1 MKLKL
6 IIIYFFISYFF
17 KAQDKIYFL
26 DGAIKHGKTIEISS
40 EFILLSNN
48 KLIDTFLIS
57 KILLIEYQ
65 NGRIDLINKP
75 KENSIQYLDSS
86 KKKQERFANFYNYN
100 QVSLNTIALC
110 NSDITLFYEH
120 IFKRKLIGAGLI
132 GAYNFNTR
140 ASFLNLFITT
150 LNNSKKKYDLGAFVN
165 FYINRTKK
173 KNQFYFGTLVKYCQF
188 SYTKIVVENSKGA
201 NTIKYIN
208 TDGYQ
213 LATTLT
219 VGSHFNF
226 TKTFFIKSYFGFG
239 GFNLRG
245 DYREQ
250 YNYQLKSNRGYQK
263 KDRNVG
269 FLPKLY
275 LGINVGFKIL

>member
-26 DGAIKHGKTIEISS
+26 DGAIEHGKTMEISS
-40 EFILLSNN
+40 EFILVSNN
-48 KLIDTFLIS
+48 NLIDSFLIS

-65 NGRIDLINKP
+65 NGRIELINKP

-86 KKKQERFANFYNYN
+86 KKKQERSTDFYKFN
-100 QVSLNTIALC
+100 QLSLNTMALC
-110 NSDITLFYEH
+110 NSDIAFFYEH
-120 IFKRKLIGAGLI
+120 IFKRKLIGAGLM

-140 ASFLNLFITT
+140 ASFLNLYIAK
-150 LNNSKKKYDLGAFVN
+150 LDNSKKNYDLGAFVN
-165 FYINRTKK
+165 FYLNRLNK
-173 KNQFYFGTLVKYCQF
+173 KNQFYFGAFVKYCEF
-188 SYTKIVVENSKGA
+188 SYTKIIVENSNGA
-201 NTIKYIN
+201 SSVKYIN
-208 TDGYQ
+208 TNDYQ
-213 LATTLT
+213 LATIFT

-226 TKTFFIKSYFGFG
+226 TESFFIKSYFGFG

-250 YNYQLKSNRGYQK
+250 YNYQLGSNRGSK
-263 KDRNVG
+263 KPNQNVG

-275 LGINVGFKIL
+275 LGINVGFKL

>member
-26 DGAIKHGKTIEISS
+26 DGAIEHGKTIEISS
-40 EFILLSNN
+40 EFILVSNN
-48 KLIDTFLIS
+48 NLIDSFLIS

-65 NGRIDLINKP
+65 NGRIELINKP

-86 KKKQERFANFYNYN
+86 KKKQERSTDFYKFN
-100 QVSLNTIALC
+100 QLSLNTMALC
-110 NSDITLFYEH
+110 NSDIAFFYEH
-120 IFKRKLIGAGLI
+120 IFKRKLIGAGLM

-140 ASFLNLFITT
+140 ASFLNLYIAK
-150 LNNSKKKYDLGAFVN
+150 LDNSKKNYDLGAFVN
-165 FYINRTKK
+165 FYLNRLNK
-173 KNQFYFGTLVKYCQF
+173 KNQFYFGAFVKYCEF
-188 SYTKIVVENSKGA
+188 SYTKIIVENINGA
-201 NTIKYIN
+201 SSVKYIN
-208 TDGYQ
+208 TNDYQ
-213 LATTLT
+213 LATIFT

-226 TKTFFIKSYFGFG
+226 TESFFIKSYFGFG

-250 YNYQLKSNRGYQK
+250 YNYQLGSNRGSK
-263 KDRNVG
+263 KPNQNVG

-275 LGINVGFKIL
+275 LGINVGFKL

>member
-26 DGAIKHGKTIEISS
+26 DGAIEHGKTIEISS
-40 EFILLSNN
+40 EFILVSNN
-48 KLIDTFLIS
+48 NLIDSFLIS

-65 NGRIDLINKP
+65 NGRIELINKP

-86 KKKQERFANFYNYN
+86 KKKQERSTDFYKFN
-100 QVSLNTIALC
+100 QLSLNTMALC
-110 NSDITLFYEH
+110 NSDIAFFYEH
-120 IFKRKLIGAGLI
+120 IFKRKLIGAGLM

-140 ASFLNLFITT
+140 ASFLNLYIAK
-150 LNNSKKKYDLGAFVN
+150 LDNSKKNYDLGAFVN
-165 FYINRTKK
+165 FYLNRLNK
-173 KNQFYFGTLVKYCQF
+173 KNQFYLGALVKYCQF
-188 SYTKIVVENSKGA
+188 SYTKIIEENSNGA
-201 NTIKYIN
+201 SSVKYIN
-208 TDGYQ
+208 TNDYQ
-213 LATTLT
+213 LATIFT

-226 TKTFFIKSYFGFG
+226 TESFFIKSYFGFG

-250 YNYQLKSNRGYQK
+250 YNYQLGSNRGSK
-263 KDRNVG
+263 KPNQNVG

-275 LGINVGFKIL
+275 LGINVGFKL

>member
-26 DGAIKHGKTIEISS
+26 DGAIEHGKTMEISS
-40 EFILLSNN
+40 EFILVSNN
-48 KLIDTFLIS
+48 NLIDSFLIS

-65 NGRIDLINKP
+65 NGRIELINKP

-86 KKKQERFANFYNYN
+86 KKKQERSTDFYKFN
-100 QVSLNTIALC
+100 QLSLNTMALC
-110 NSDITLFYEH
+110 NSDIAFFYEH
-120 IFKRKLIGAGLI
+120 IFKRKLIGAGLM

-140 ASFLNLFITT
+140 ASFLNLYIAK
-150 LNNSKKKYDLGAFVN
+150 LDNSKKNYDLGAFVN
-165 FYINRTKK
+165 FYLNRLNK
-173 KNQFYFGTLVKYCQF
+173 KNQFYFGAFVKYCQF
-188 SYTKIVVENSKGA
+188 SYTKIIEDNSNGA
-201 NTIKYIN
+201 SSIKYIN
-208 TDGYQ
+208 TDDYQ
-213 LATTLT
+213 LATIFTA
-219 VGSHFNF
+219 GSHFNF
-226 TKTFFIKSYFGFG
+226 TESFFIKSYFGFG

-250 YNYQLKSNRGYQK
+250 YNYQLGSNRGSK
-263 KDRNVG
+263 KPNQNVG

-275 LGINVGFKIL
+275 LGINVGFKL

>member
-26 DGAIKHGKTIEISS
+26 DGAIVHGKTIEISS
-40 EFILLSNN
+40 EFILVSNN
-48 KLIDTFLIS
+48 NLIDSFLIS

-65 NGRIDLINKP
+65 NGRIELINKP

-86 KKKQERFANFYNYN
+86 KKKQERSTDFYKFN
-100 QVSLNTIALC
+100 QLSLNTMALC
-110 NSDITLFYEH
+110 NSDIAFFYEH
-120 IFKRKLIGAGLI
+120 IFKRKLIGAGLM

-140 ASFLNLFITT
+140 ASFLNLFIAT
-150 LNNSKKKYDLGAFVN
+150 LDNSKKNYDLGAFVN
-165 FYINRTKK
+165 FYLNRLNK
-173 KNQFYFGTLVKYCQF
+173 KNQFYLGALVKYCQF
-188 SYTKIVVENSKGA
+188 SYTKIIEENSNGA
-201 NTIKYIN
+201 SSVKYIN
-208 TDGYQ
+208 TDDYQ
-213 LATTLT
+213 LATIFTL
-219 VGSHFNF
+219 GSHFNF
-226 TKTFFIKSYFGFG
+226 TESFFIKSYFGFG

-250 YNYQLKSNRGYQK
+250 YNYQLGANRGSK
-263 KDRNVG
+263 KPNQNVG

-275 LGINVGFKIL
+275 LGINVGFKL